1 MKAFKIFQETIL
13 SEIQGMVGGIAGEVG
28 GELGSLT
35 NYDTSN
41 INGLLDN
48 VNKTKV
54 SFVKYNYIDIYSQ
67 NKEQNIHQKYII

>member
-13 SEIQGMVGGIAGEVG
+13 SEIQGMVGDIAGEVG

-35 NYDTSN
+35 NYDTAN

-54 SFVKYNYIDIYSQ
+54 GYLKYDRPCR
-67 NKEQNIHQKYII
+67 